1 MHRISLSV
9 EEWAR
14 LAAVL
19 PQERE
24 RAAKKLARW
33 IHWAIYS
40 HGFNM
45 ENGPFSRAAIGG
57 DAVEVITEECLEA
70 LFCGEWHWKPN
81 RSLSSMLIN
90 IAKSKMGHRI
100 EDYYEKG
107 QPEYSLLSDYDE
119 DREALELKV
128 ATQWKWEAE
137 MRDKGYAFA
146 REAVNGDPDLL
157 AYLDAISKEETYLG
171 VAIRMNKDLETVLD
185 LEEKLLK
192 LVANAMTK

>member
-1 MHRISLSV
+1 MQKIYLSV

-14 LAAVL
+14 LAAVF

-24 RAAKKLARW
+24 RAEKKLARW
-33 IHWAIYS
+33 IHWAIYF

-45 ENGPFSRAAIGG
+45 ETGPFSRAAIGG
-57 DAVEVITEECLEA
+57 DAVEVITDECLEA

-90 IAKSKMGHRI
+90 IAKSKMGHII

-107 QPEYSLLSDYDE
+107 QPEFTLLSDYDE
-119 DREALELKV
+119 DREAIELKV

-146 REAVNGDPDLL
+146 REAVNGDPVLL
-157 AYLDAISKEETYLG
+157 AYLDAMFKEDTYLG
-171 VAIRMNKDLETVLD
+171 IAIALGTDIETVLD
-185 LEEKLLK
+185 LEKKLLK
-192 LVANAMTK
+192 LVAKAMTM

>member
-1 MHRISLSV
+1 MQKIYLSV

-24 RAAKKLARW
+24 RAEKKLARW
-33 IHWAIYS
+33 IHWAIYF

-45 ENGPFSRAAIGG
+45 ETGPFSRAAIGG
-57 DAVEVITEECLEA
+57 DAVEVITDECLEA

-107 QPEYSLLSDYDE
+107 HCLSASFQSCQ
-119 DREALELKV
+119 RIFL
-128 ATQWKWEAE
+128 
-137 MRDKGYAFA
+137 
-146 REAVNGDPDLL
+146 
-157 AYLDAISKEETYLG
+157 
-171 VAIRMNKDLETVLD
+171 
-185 LEEKLLK
+185 
-192 LVANAMTK
+192 